1 MTGGVRKGYGVGMAR
16 LARVEYEGA
25 IYHVTV
31 RGNNR
36 RELFVD
42 DRDRGRFLKRLGE
55 TAEEFDIRIYA
66 FCLMINHVHLVIETP
81 QANLRHF
88 MHKLET
94 AYTIYYN
101 KRHRESGH
109 LMQGRYGAKAV
120 EGDSY
125 LLSLTRY
132 VHLNPVYVGAMARKP
147 LADRVKALRAYPWNS
162 YRNYWGKTAWA
173 FVQTRPLLAMMGGR
187 RVGHQRVQF
196 RRFVEAALAEK
207 DQEFLEIYTESRLG
221 IGGEEFLEELGDR
234 YTESAQRRKKS
245 EDVALRRKG
254 RRLTSDRIV
263 AVACRHLGVKPGDER
278 CRRRDSW
285 IRPVVARMLSRYG
298 GLSQRAIAVRLAVGT
313 GKSVSEQLQRLSATL
328 EEDRSLR
335 SLVTA
340 LESELENERNAAN
353 H

>member
-1 MTGGVRKGYGVGMAR
+1 MEVRR
-16 LARVEYEGA
+16 
-25 IYHVTV
+25 
-31 RGNNR
+31 
-36 RELFVD
+36 
-42 DRDRGRFLKRLGE
+42 RFLKRLGE
-55 TAEEFDIRIYA
+55 TADEFDVRIYA
-66 FCLMINHVHLVIETP
+66 FCLMTNHVHLVVETP

-109 LMQGRYGAKAV
+109 LIQGRYGAKAV

-125 LLSLTRY
+125 LLTLTRY
-132 VHLNPVYVGAMARKP
+132 VHLNPVYVGAMVRKP
-147 LADRVKALRAYPWNS
+147 LEDRVKALRTYPWSS
-162 YRNYWGKTAWA
+162 YLNYWKKTAWA
-173 FVQTRPLLAMMGGR
+173 FVQTQPLLAMMGGR
-187 RVGHQRVQF
+187 RKGHQRVQF

-207 DQEFLEIYTESRLG
+207 DQDFMETYQESRLG
-221 IGGEEFLEELGDR
+221 IGSETFLDELGDR
-234 YTESAQRRKKS
+234 YTESVQSRKKG
-245 EDVALRRKG
+245 EDVALRRIG

-263 AVACRHLGVKPGDER
+263 AVACRHLGVKSGDER
-278 CRRRDSW
+278 CRRRDCW
-285 IRPVVARMLSRYG
+285 IRPIVARMLSRYG
-298 GLSQRAIAVRLAVGT
+298 GLSQREIAVRLAVGT

-335 SLVTA
+335 ILVTA